1 MVKNASAAG
10 TPNRTP
16 PEELTALP
24 KPHSWTK
31 CRGGLGKGKKIG
43 WKERRDNER
52 EMRERKMEREEKVTG
67 VAYTWSSMQLQL
79 VDSSVRYGQ
88 ELMNAANSCFTLFH
102 PPGQNAVLLHICR
115 WASIPE
121 NVQLSGC
128 TVAMP
133 TLF

>member
-10 TPNRTP
+10 TPTRTP

-52 EMRERKMEREEKVTG
+52 EMRERKMEREEKMTG
-67 VAYTWSSMQLQL
+67 EPIRGPPCSFSS
-79 VDSSVRYGQ
+79 
-88 ELMNAANSCFTLFH
+88 
-102 PPGQNAVLLHICR
+102 
-115 WASIPE
+115 SIRQC
-121 NVQLSGC
+121 VMGRS
-128 TVAMP
+128 
-133 TLF
+133 

>member
-10 TPNRTP
+10 TPTRTP

-67 VAYTWSSMQLQL
+67 VAYVVLHAASARRFVSALWAG
-79 VDSSVRYGQ
+79 VDECSQ
-88 ELMNAANSCFTLFH
+88 
-102 PPGQNAVLLHICR
+102 
-115 WASIPE
+115 
-121 NVQLSGC
+121 
-128 TVAMP
+128 
-133 TLF
+133 